1 MQTTTTTK
9 LVCTPGFAAGRKQT
23 SLLLNRPSSYLL
35 HPRRISVSSKKTVV
49 KIVINNNNINNN
61 ASFSSSRM
69 VPRSALFRGRT
80 ILSRATGDDRDTSP
94 LEGKVLFNNVLPA
107 VLVACLGSFLFGY
120 HLGIVNPA
128 LNAISSSLDIATN
141 ASLKSAIVSIILAF
155 AAVGSVLTGPL
166 ADTLGRR
173 SSLTFCAAP
182 LLVGPAMCAQANSI
196 GEMLV
201 GRAISGL
208 GVGIAS
214 NLVPLYVTE
223 ISPEKFRGTL
233 GSLVQLSICVGI
245 LVAVLLGIPY
255 DPSFP
260 ALQESMSFLKFN
272 FETWWRS
279 MFYVAGMPALLMGFA
294 GKVIPESP
302 KWLRS
307 RGKIDEAVKAENL
320 LWGGVESTA
329 AQDDTSKIEES
340 EALLKSESATANW
353 IEALF
358 DPRYRKG
365 VWIGALLFFAQ
376 QFAGINAV
384 IYFSTPLFAAAGLR
398 NAVLGSVAV
407 SAVNI
412 GGTLVSTKV
421 LDKSGRKPLLQ
432 KSFLGMGACCV
443 FLSLAALNPTL
454 TISSYVSLFGTLLY
468 IFAFGFG
475 VGPIPG
481 LLASELNSERVRGK
495 AMSFAFLSHWF
506 FNFCIGQ
513 GFLPVVEKV
522 GISLVWSFFAAVCFI
537 SSALTQKYIIETK
550 GKSFAE
556 IEKEMGT
563 GKVF

>member
-1 MQTTTTTK
+1 MQTASATTGVVNTSR
-9 LVCTPGFAAGRKQT
+9 FAARQKAKP
-23 SLLLNRPSSYLL
+23 RSSIRSSSSL
-35 HPRRISVSSKKTVV
+35 HPRNNRVTVKTSTT
-49 KIVINNNNINNN
+49 KNDGINNLVKS
-61 ASFSSSRM
+61 ASVSSRM
-69 VPRSALFRGRT
+69 VATRSAMFRGQT
-80 ILSRATGDDRDTSP
+80 MLSRASDGIHDSASP
-94 LEGKVLFNNVLPA
+94 LEGKALFDNVLPA
-107 VLVACLGSFLFGY
+107 VLVACIGSFLFGY

-128 LNAISSSLDIATN
+128 LNSISSSLDIATN
-141 ASLKSAIVSIILAF
+141 APLKSTIVSIILAF
-155 AAVGSVLTGPL
+155 AAVGSLLTGPL

-182 LLVGPAMCAQANSI
+182 LLVGAAMCAQANSI
-196 GEMLV
+196 TEMLV

-260 ALQESMSFLKFN
+260 GLQESVSFLKFN
-272 FETWWRS
+272 FDTWWRS

-294 GKVIPESP
+294 AKVIPESP

-307 RGKIDEAVKAENL
+307 RGRIEEAVKAENL
-320 LWGGVESTA
+320 LWGGSESSTA
-329 AQDDTSKIEES
+329 SDGTVGSAES
-340 EALLKSESATANW
+340 ETLLKSESSTANW

-365 VWIGALLFFAQ
+365 VWTGGLLFFAQ

-412 GGTLVSTKV
+412 CGTLVSTKV
-421 LDKSGRKPLLQ
+421 LDKSGRKPLLK
-432 KSFLGMGACCV
+432 KSFLGMGTCCV

-468 IFAFGFG
+468 IFAFGVG

-481 LLASELNSERVRGK
+481 LLAGELNSERVRGK
-495 AMSFAFLSHWF
+495 AMSFAFLSHWC

-537 SSALTQKYIIETK
+537 SSALTHKYIIETK

-556 IEKEMGT
+556 IEKEMRAI
-563 GKVF
+563 